1 MSLFL
6 GRCCGRRKGCL
17 RPDERVSRNIALSR
31 FERHRLA
38 PRVPLADLLPLAY
51 LLAIPKQAK
60 QDAGELLTEKAQ
72 LETERV
78 ALEQAAVKSL
88 GELQKKVGTIGNIV
102 HASVPVSTT
111 EDDNV
116 QLKTWHPDGPNA
128 RVEKRDDIL
137 SHHEVMHRLDIL
149 DQERGTKVAGHR
161 GFFLINDGVDLNQAL
176 ISYGL
181 DFLRKK
187 SYKKVMTP
195 FMMKRNM
202 MAKTAQL
209 SEFDEALYKLEG
221 GADEDDEKYLIATSE
236 QPLSAYHADEWFDAP
251 EKQLPLKWVKC
262 GTGVLR
268 GPVDPD

>member
-1 MSLFL
+1 M
-6 GRCCGRRKGCL
+6 
-17 RPDERVSRNIALSR
+17 
-31 FERHRLA
+31 
-38 PRVPLADLLPLAY
+38 
-51 LLAIPKQAK
+51 
-60 QDAGELLTEKAQ
+60 TEKAQ

-128 RVEKRDDIL
+128 KVEKRDDIL

-221 GADEDDEKYLIATSE
+221 GTDEDDEKYLIATSE

-251 EKQLPLKWVKC
+251 EKQLPLK
-262 GTGVLR
+262 
-268 GPVDPD
+268 